1 MSQAQGEQVSGN
13 LEPKEKDKKSR
24 TNGLIEKLYR
34 DADSYDLA
42 GQMRRK
48 GSDVRRKGDDDE

>member
-1 MSQAQGEQVSGN
+1 MSGT